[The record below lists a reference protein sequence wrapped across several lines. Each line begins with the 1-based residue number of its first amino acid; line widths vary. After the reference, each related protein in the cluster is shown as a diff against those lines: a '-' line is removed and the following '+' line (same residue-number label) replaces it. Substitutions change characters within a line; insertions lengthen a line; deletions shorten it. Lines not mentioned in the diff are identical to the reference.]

1 MHLNV
6 KLLYK
11 IREYEQKKTSASVSI
26 KKTNKQT
33 KKTTVPIVRKTK
45 GREDTEH
52 RKRDPLASLKCFYLS
67 QKKHDMVFWLI
78 LTLRAMLSIH

>member
-1 MHLNV
+1 MRAEKDLSKCVNL
-6 KLLYK
+6 KK
-11 IREYEQKKTSASVSI
+11 KKKKTVL
-26 KKTNKQT
+26 
-33 KKTTVPIVRKTK
+33 IVQKTK

-52 RKRDPLASLKCFYLS
+52 RKRDPHSLASLKCFYLS